1 MKQYFRDRKE
11 LNYAYNINN
20 SPNSTKSKKIS
31 FNSLSKNFYED
42 LINSDIHIKNSRNK
56 LSKIKSNSIKESIY
70 SNKLIPSTWKLMLDY
85 RPTVYGAI
93 DKDPSFAFYLGR
105 SQKKNKNTK
114 FQHAQQLKSVN
125 DISSVGQKSMS
136 SFIKN
141 FFIEKKDE
149 SGGDGVEPTS
159 GTGGVDSENFS
170 GSESK
175 KDAEIEKIDRKLKK
189 KKSNI
194 YHAKT
199 GYSEKNMLMDDKLIS
214 SKLDEYRTKYDLEK
228 FMKEIKKQKEEERKK
243 KNINIPILQSIE
255 ERENDYMHFL
265 KTRTTSDK
273 EHVLKSS
280 IYYNLI
286 AKHNK
291 EEGKDLNKSK
301 KILKKINLKPL
312 KSENIFLFH
321 NEEFDKVI
329 EITNPKIK
337 RDLEL
342 INYYGPLYTHCKV
355 CNNRNLEFY
364 KNSEPNQ
371 TLKLLQYLKKIKL
384 GEEKE
389 DNKNIQS

>member
-20 SPNSTKSKKIS
+20 SPNSVKSKKIS

-42 LINSDIHIKNSRNK
+42 IINSDIRIKNSRHR
-56 LSKIKSNSIKESIY
+56 LSRIKSNSIKESIY
-70 SNKLIPSTWKLMLDY
+70 SNNNIPSTWKLMLDY
-85 RPTVYGAI
+85 RPTVYKAI

-105 SQKKNKNTK
+105 SQSKNINSK

-125 DISSVGQKSMS
+125 DIKSMGQKSMA
-136 SFIKN
+136 SFVKN
-141 FFIEKKDE
+141 FFIEKKE
-149 SGGDGVEPTS
+149 EKEENEVGPTPA
-159 GTGGVDSENFS
+159 GGVGDRESENFS
-170 GSESK
+170 VSESK
-175 KDAEIEKIDRKLKK
+175 KDLEKFDRKIKK
-189 KKSNI
+189 KKSQV

-214 SKLDEYRTKYDLEK
+214 SKLDEYRTKYDLDK
-228 FMKEIKKQKEEERKK
+228 YMKEIKKQKEEDRKK
-243 KNINIPILQSIE
+243 KNINIPILQNVE
-255 ERENDYMHFL
+255 ERENNYIHFL
-265 KTRTTSDK
+265 KTRSTNDK

-291 EEGKDLNKSK
+291 EEGKDINKSK
-301 KILKKINLKPL
+301 KMIKKINLKPL
-312 KSENIFLFH
+312 KTENIFLFH

-342 INYYGPLYTHCKV
+342 INYYGPLYTHCKL

-384 GEEKE
+384 GEEKDE
-389 DNKNIQS
+389 NKNQS

>member
-1 MKQYFRDRKE
+1 MF
-11 LNYAYNINN
+11 
-20 SPNSTKSKKIS
+20 
-31 FNSLSKNFYED
+31 
-42 LINSDIHIKNSRNK
+42 
-56 LSKIKSNSIKESIY
+56 
-70 SNKLIPSTWKLMLDY
+70 DY
-85 RPTVYGAI
+85 RPTVYRAI

-105 SQKKNKNTK
+105 SQNKDINSK

-125 DISSVGQKSMS
+125 DIKTVGQKSMS

-141 FFIEKKDE
+141 FFIEKKEENVDKTDPIAE
-149 SGGDGVEPTS
+149 TRGMEPTS
-159 GTGGVDSENFS
+159 GRGVESENFS
-170 GSESK
+170 GNESK
-175 KDAEIEKIDRKLKK
+175 KDIEVEKAERKAKQ

-194 YHAKT
+194 FHAKT
-199 GYSEKNMLMDDKLIS
+199 GYSEKNMLIDDKLIS

-228 FMKEIKKQKEEERKK
+228 FMKEIKKQKEEDRKK
-243 KNINIPILQSIE
+243 KNINIPILQNIE

-321 NEEFDKVI
+321 NDEFDKVI

-342 INYYGPLYTHCKV
+342 INYYGPLYTHCKL

-384 GEEKE
+384 GEDKE
-389 DNKNIQS
+389 DNKNNNQN

>member
-20 SPNSTKSKKIS
+20 SPNSIKSKKIS

-42 LINSDIHIKNSRNK
+42 IINSDMRIKNSRHR

-70 SNKLIPSTWKLMLDY
+70 SNKLIPNSWKLKLDY
-85 RPTVYGAI
+85 RPTVYNEI
-93 DKDPSFAFYLGR
+93 DKDPTFAFYLGR
-105 SQKKNKNTK
+105 SQKKNINTK

-125 DISSVGQKSMS
+125 DIQTVSQKSMS

-149 SGGDGVEPTS
+149 NGGERVDPTP
-159 GTGGVDSENFS
+159 GMGGVDSENFS
-170 GSESK
+170 GNESK
-175 KDAEIEKIDRKLKK
+175 KDNEVEKTDKKLKK

-194 YHAKT
+194 FHAKT

-228 FMKEIKKQKEEERKK
+228 YMKEIKRQKEEDRKK
-243 KNINIPILQSIE
+243 KNINIPILQNIE
-255 ERENDYMHFL
+255 EREKDYLHFL

-291 EEGKDLNKSK
+291 EEGTNLNKSK
-301 KILKKINLKPL
+301 KIMKKINLKPL

-342 INYYGPLYTHCKV
+342 INYYGPLYTHCKL

>member
-1 MKQYFRDRKE
+1 
-11 LNYAYNINN
+11 
-20 SPNSTKSKKIS
+20 
-31 FNSLSKNFYED
+31 
-42 LINSDIHIKNSRNK
+42 
-56 LSKIKSNSIKESIY
+56 
-70 SNKLIPSTWKLMLDY
+70 
-85 RPTVYGAI
+85 
-93 DKDPSFAFYLGR
+93 
-105 SQKKNKNTK
+105 
-114 FQHAQQLKSVN
+114 
-125 DISSVGQKSMS
+125 
-136 SFIKN
+136 
-141 FFIEKKDE
+141 
-149 SGGDGVEPTS
+149 
-159 GTGGVDSENFS
+159 
-170 GSESK
+170 
-175 KDAEIEKIDRKLKK
+175 
-189 KKSNI
+189 
-194 YHAKT
+194 
-199 GYSEKNMLMDDKLIS
+199 
-214 SKLDEYRTKYDLEK
+214 
-228 FMKEIKKQKEEERKK
+228 MKEIKKQKEEDRKK
-243 KNINIPILQSIE
+243 KNINIPILQNIE

-321 NEEFDKVI
+321 NDEFDKVI

-342 INYYGPLYTHCKV
+342 INYYGPLYTHCKL

-384 GEEKE
+384 GEDKE
-389 DNKNIQS
+389 DNKNNNQN